1 MSGIGSTTRRP
12 HVWKAAQNH
21 ETARTLLLLHGT
33 GADERDLLGL
43 GKALDPDANLLSPRG
58 LVVADGMS
66 RFFLRYPDGR
76 FDEQGIIAN
85 ADELAE
91 FVAAA
96 AFEYGF
102 HESNVWAVGFSNGA
116 NAAGSM
122 LLLHPEVLQ
131 GVVAFGT
138 TKSFVS
144 PPKRVPNLTGKHV
157 FIANGKTDGYSPA
170 EKTDAMVKEFRQFG
184 AQVDLMMHSGGH
196 TISHEHVKQ
205 IAAALAD

>member
-1 MSGIGSTTRRP
+1 VAGIGATTRRP
-12 HVWKAAQNH
+12 HVWKPALDVAS
-21 ETARTLLLLHGT
+21 ARTLLLLHGT

-43 GKALDPDANLLSPRG
+43 GKALDPQANLLSPRG

-76 FDEQGIIAN
+76 FDEAGIVAN
-85 ADELAE
+85 AAELAE

-102 HESNVWAVGFSNGA
+102 DDSNVWAVGFSNGA

-122 LLLHPEVLQ
+122 LLLHPDALQ
-131 GVVAFGT
+131 GIVAFGT
-138 TKSFVS
+138 TKSFVA
-144 PPKRVPNLTGKHV
+144 PPKRIPALAGKKV
-157 FIANGKTDGYSPA
+157 FIANGKQDDYSPA
-170 EKTDAMVKEFRQFG
+170 DKTDAMVREFRQYG
-184 AQVDLMMHSGGH
+184 AQVELMMHSGGH

-205 IAAALAD
+205 IAAALQP

>member
-21 ETARTLLLLHGT
+21 ETSRTLLLLHGT

-43 GKALDPDANLLSPRG
+43 GKTLDPYANLLSPRG
-58 LVVADGMS
+58 LVVAEGMS

-76 FDEQGIIAN
+76 FDEAGIVAN
-85 ADELAE
+85 AHELAE

-102 HESNVWAVGFSNGA
+102 DESKVWAVGFSNGA

-122 LLLHPEVLQ
+122 LLLHPNSLQ
-131 GVVAFGT
+131 GIVAFGT
-138 TKSFVS
+138 TKSFS
-144 PPKRVPNLTGKHV
+144 APPKSAPNLTGKRV
-157 FIANGKTDGYSPA
+157 FIANGKTDAYSPA
-170 EKTDAMVKEFRQFG
+170 EKTDAMVKEFRQYG
-184 AQVDLMMHSGGH
+184 ARVELMLHSGGH